1 MQRFSRQQITIALA
15 LLTLYFV
22 WGSTFLGMRIAIDS
36 FPPFMMAGLRFS
48 FAGAALYAV
57 LRLRGSAAPSW
68 IQWRNAAMI
77 GTLLVVCGNAGVAF
91 AEQWVATSV
100 AALVIATVPLWASVF
115 SALWGE
121 PPHQRE
127 WMGIIL
133 GMVGVGML
141 NLGGSLQGSPV
152 GAAVLLMAAMGWAF
166 GSVWSKRLS
175 LPEGLMS
182 SAAQMLTAGLVLLG
196 ISVVSGEHLAAPPSA
211 KSLWAMAY
219 LVVFGS
225 FIAFSAYL
233 YLLKTVR
240 PMVATSYAFVNPL
253 VAMLLG
259 NWLVGEVIG
268 WQELAAMVAILI
280 GVILVLF
287 GQQRLR

>member
-1 MQRFSRQQITIALA
+1 MQRFSRQQITIVLA

-182 SAAQMLTAGLVLLG
+182 SAAQMLTAGLILLG

-280 GVILVLF
+280 GVVLVLF